1 MPLNLLIPALLRMKS
16 SEQTHGSLS
25 TCLEPLLLG
34 SRAVTNKFHV
44 ELPQILSDGEGA
56 GEIEETMMW
65 FSLKHEKVANQD
77 ATAPSTEEPWLNET
91 WRTGWLD
98 RLEKRE

>member
-1 MPLNLLIPALLRMKS
+1 MSGTEAT
-16 SEQTHGSLS
+16 QGSLS
-25 TCLEPLLLG
+25 TLLEPLLMG

-65 FSLKHEKVANQD
+65 FSLKHEKFANQD
-77 ATAPSTEEPWLNET
+77 GMVPGATAATEEPWLNET
-91 WRTGWLD
+91 WKTEWLD

>member
-1 MPLNLLIPALLRMKS
+1 MSNP
-16 SEQTHGSLS
+16 GSLS
-25 TCLEPLLLG
+25 TSLEPLLMG

-44 ELPQILSDGEGA
+44 ELPQILSDGGGV

-77 ATAPSTEEPWLNET
+77 AMIPSGAVATEEPWLNET
-91 WRTGWLD
+91 WKTEWLD